1 MCVGKFLKDR
11 TDLKEDTEMKAMNET
26 TLSQLKRGE
35 YFTLKPF
42 VRPTAD
48 QVFIKGAFDRKE
60 NKYDCERYN
69 AKCRDGASRMIKGDH
84 LVYTGFVF

>member
-1 MCVGKFLKDR
+1 MAI
-11 TDLKEDTEMKAMNET
+11 KAMNET

-42 VRPTAD
+42 IYPTAD
-48 QVFIKGAFDRKE
+48 QVFIKGAFDRKA

-69 AKCRDGASRMIKGDH
+69 AKCRDGASRMLKGDH